1 MLRIHRPILRMFRV
15 NLELITFLKVR
26 KIMYLDKAYII
37 VKRNVEALLR
47 NKQKYKC
54 TNNMQVMLMRLM
66 SKGEYLIVP
75 KGTKFTGS
83 GKLGL
88 K

>member
-1 MLRIHRPILRMFRV
+1 
-15 NLELITFLKVR
+15 
-26 KIMYLDKAYII
+26 MYLDKAYII
-37 VKRNVEALLR
+37 VKRKCLSFIK
-47 NKQKYKC
+47 KQPEIKI

-88 K
+88 M

>member
-1 MLRIHRPILRMFRV
+1 
-15 NLELITFLKVR
+15 
-26 KIMYLDKAYII
+26 
-37 VKRNVEALLR
+37 
-47 NKQKYKC
+47 
-54 TNNMQVMLMRLM
+54 MQVMLMRLM

-88 K
+88 TCISML

>member
-1 MLRIHRPILRMFRV
+1 
-15 NLELITFLKVR
+15 
-26 KIMYLDKAYII
+26 
-37 VKRNVEALLR
+37 
-47 NKQKYKC
+47 
-54 TNNMQVMLMRLM
+54 MLMRLM

-88 K
+88 RVGQEIYSHTINEIPRMCIAMFKMCPVHTCAFTY